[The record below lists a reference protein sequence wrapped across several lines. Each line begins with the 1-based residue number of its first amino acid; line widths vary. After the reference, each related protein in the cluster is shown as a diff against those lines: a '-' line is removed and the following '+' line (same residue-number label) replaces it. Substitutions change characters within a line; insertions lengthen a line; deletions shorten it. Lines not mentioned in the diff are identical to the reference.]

1 MEEDFAKKVSGTKNL
16 LLSSMSNR
24 LIAALTAV
32 ALILV
37 SKLCMPEVYNGVK
50 AAFSDSYPAK
60 TSVQEAFSFVADKVK
75 TTEVFSRITKNE
87 PENKLLIKENTP
99 IQNLSQNAYGKNYC
113 RPVSG
118 GILKSFGAYT
128 DENGVRQNSPG
139 IDIGV
144 PLGSS
149 VAAFCGGTVYELSE
163 NETYGKYMV
172 IDHGGGMRTLYAHL
186 LCTFVPLNAAVDT
199 GQRIALSG
207 RDNDTALLHFEI
219 TLDGTHLDPLQY
231 IDVW

>member
-1 MEEDFAKKVSGTKNL
+1 MEEDFGKKISGSKSL

-32 ALILV
+32 ALILI
-37 SKLCMPEVYNGVK
+37 SKLCMPKVYEGVK

-60 TSVQEAFSFVADKVK
+60 TSVSEAFSYVADKVK
-75 TTEVFSRITKNE
+75 TTEVFSRITKSE
-87 PENKLLIKENTP
+87 PENRLLIKENTP
-99 IQNLSQNAYGKNYC
+99 IQNLSQSTDGQNYC
-113 RPVSG
+113 RPVNG

-149 VAAFCGGTVYELSE
+149 VAAFCKGTVTELSE

-172 IDHGGGMRTLYAHL
+172 IDHGGGMCTLYAHL
-186 LCTFVPLNAAVDT
+186 LCTFVPVNAAVDS

-207 RDNDTALLHFEI
+207 KDKDTALVHFEI
-219 TLDGTHLDPLQY
+219 ILDGVHENPLKY
-231 IDVW
+231 IDVC